1 VRFSIAGGSKKVPDA
16 PKPTQEDLDRQMD
29 EYMFEDKPIAKKKLD
44 SELDSYFEKKKG
56 EAETKESTEAPEV
69 AQ

>member
-1 VRFSIAGGSKKVPDA
+1 MMGWVLVA
-16 PKPTQEDLDRQMD
+16 Q
-29 EYMFEDKPIAKKKLD
+29 IAKKKLD

>member
-1 VRFSIAGGSKKVPDA
+1 MGWVCEA
-16 PKPTQEDLDRQMD
+16 Q
-29 EYMFEDKPIAKKKLD
+29 IAKKKLD
-44 SELDSYFEKKKG
+44 SELDSYFDEKKV